1 MEKYILP
8 NKLKLIYEKN
18 NSKLTSICISIDAGA
33 SKESTKLGIAHAT
46 EHMLYKGTKK
56 RTEKKINEE
65 LSGIFGMQNAMTNY
79 PYVIYYGTL
88 LDEDVEHGLEL
99 FSDILLNPIFP
110 EEGFK
115 EEMSVI
121 SEELKEWD
129 DDLEQFC
136 EDKLFF
142 NAYSTSRLKH
152 PIIGTKDSLES
163 ISLEDIKRFYYDFYV
178 PENTTIAIVSNLD
191 FERVKSIVLNL
202 FNGWDN
208 QDTTPLVTHYET
220 PQGYFVEEKAGINS
234 SKVQMIFPI
243 HELDFPQL
251 KALRIFNEIFGEGV
265 NSALYEALRTENGL
279 VYDIKTKIAYEKGI
293 KLFKIIFS
301 TSENNV
307 EQAIMLINNCIEK
320 IPNIIEINDF
330 KQTFKSFKLKRLV
343 REEKGIILAKELSTY
358 DTMFGDGSIY
368 LDEIES
374 LEEISK
380 DFVEEVALKV
390 LRNPSVQ
397 VINPRS

>member
-1 MEKYILP
+1 LEKYILP

-18 NSKLTSICISIDAGA
+18 NSQLTSICISIDAGA

-88 LDEDVEHGLEL
+88 LDEDFEHGLEL

-136 EDKLFF
+136 EDKLFL

-163 ISLEDIKRFYYDFYV
+163 ISLEDIKRFYNDFYV

-202 FNGWDN
+202 FNGWEN
-208 QDTTPLVTHYET
+208 RNTTPQGTHYET
-220 PQGYFVEEKAGINS
+220 PLGHFVEYKAGINS

-243 HELDFPQL
+243 HELDFSQL

-265 NSALYEALRTENGL
+265 NSTLYEALRTENGL
-279 VYDIKTKIAYEKGI
+279 VYDIKTKIAYEKNI
-293 KLFKIIFS
+293 KLYKIIFS
-301 TSENNV
+301 TSETNV
-307 EQAIMLINNCIEK
+307 EQAINLINSCIEK
-320 IPNIIEINDF
+320 IPNIIEKSDF
-330 KQTFKSFKLKRLV
+330 NQTFKSFKLKRLV

-358 DTMFGDGSIY
+358 NTMFGDGSIY
-368 LDEIES
+368 IDEIES